1 MEIVLNNVSSFPLHS
16 INVTLIPGITAL
28 VGKDS
33 NRLIDVITGKR
44 SYKGSINIS
53 SKEVFLVKKDL
64 DKSFLMPRV
73 KSYLNFIF
81 RYYEQKVEDEKIQ
94 NTLKDLSLEENFLD
108 KKTNNLS
115 SSEELLLQFIVGIC
129 LDRNILILEEPFIYL
144 DTLTEKRIIKY
155 LNKLKKDKIIII
167 ATENANKIY
176 DYCDKALILKDYTV
190 LAYDDTK
197 NIYENC
203 KYLKQESLNVPDTVL
218 FTTKARNKNIK
229 LKFHKDVRD
238 LIKDV
243 YKHV

>member
-94 NTLKDLSLEENFLD
+94 NTLKDLS
-108 KKTNNLS
+108 

-203 KYLKQESLNVPDTVL
+203 KSLKQESLHVPDTVL